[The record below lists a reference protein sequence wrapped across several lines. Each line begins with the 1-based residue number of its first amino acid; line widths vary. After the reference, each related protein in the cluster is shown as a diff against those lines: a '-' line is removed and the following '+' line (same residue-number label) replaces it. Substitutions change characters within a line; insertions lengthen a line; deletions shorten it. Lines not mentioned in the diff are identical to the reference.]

1 MAVAIPSSPLHLYE
15 TAFFV
20 GGVDFPLMQLLL
32 VC

>member
-1 MAVAIPSSPLHLYE
+1 MAIPFSPLHLYE

-20 GGVDFPLMQLLL
+20 GDVDLSLMQLLL